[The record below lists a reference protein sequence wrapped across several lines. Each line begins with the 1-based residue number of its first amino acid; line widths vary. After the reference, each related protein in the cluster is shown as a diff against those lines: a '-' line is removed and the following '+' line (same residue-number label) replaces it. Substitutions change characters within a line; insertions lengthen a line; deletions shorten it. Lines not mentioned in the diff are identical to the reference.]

1 MRSRHFFSIVAAAF
15 VILFG
20 LAADAQQGAPPPAVL
35 VQPAE
40 LRSMTKQA
48 EFVGRAEALEKV
60 DLRAR
65 VQGFLGPR
73 LFKDGDQVKEGQVV
87 FTIEKEPFEAAVDQ
101 RKAQL
106 AAAQAT
112 LANADQQLARTAE
125 LARKGNAPVA
135 QLDQRTAEQ
144 GQAKA
149 AVMEAEANL
158 RDAQIQLSYTEI
170 KSPIAGRIG
179 RPAVSPGNLVGPDTG
194 VLTTVVKDDPM
205 QVLFSVTQREM
216 LEARDSEVT
225 GKVRASI
232 RLADGSLYSE
242 KGRIDF
248 LDVQV
253 NPRTDGQ
260 IVRAM
265 FPNPDD
271 ILTTGQ
277 SVRVIIE
284 EKGGDKVVVIP
295 ESAIAIDQTGP
306 YVFVVGEDN
315 KVEQRRLRLGAR
327 REGLAVVEEGIKPGD
342 RVVVQGQQRIRAG
355 MTKEEVAGVLPEVLP
370 AVRTWISHVNPA
382 DAYVRYQTQALDSFN
397 QTVIAQGATDM
408 AGALKA
414 WGDQVTQA
422 AQSAGYKVS
431 K

>member
-1 MRSRHFFSIVAAAF
+1 MRFSFPRFAFRSAPPAIVGVSCRGARSGSDWAFPCDPSSCGVGPHEVSHRSNTGGAMRSGFSCFGFASALLIVSG
-15 VILFG
+15 VPG
-20 LAADAQQGAPPPAVL
+20 EAQQAAPPPAVL

-65 VQGFLGPR
+65 VQGFLGAR
-73 LFKDGDQVKEGQVV
+73 LFKDGDDVKEGQVV

-112 LANADQQLARTAE
+112 LANADQQLWRATE
-125 LARKGNAPVA
+125 LVQKGNAPRA

-170 KSPIAGRIG
+170 KTPIGGRIG
-179 RPAVSPGNLVGPDTG
+179 RAAVSPGNLVGPDSG
-194 VLTTVVKDDPM
+194 VLATVVQDDPM

-216 LEARDSEVT
+216 LEAKDSEVT
-225 GKVRASI
+225 GKVRARV
-232 RLADGSLYSE
+232 RLANGSLYSE

-260 IVRAM
+260 TVRAM

-271 ILTTGQ
+271 ILTSGQ
-277 SVRVIIE
+277 TVRVIIE
-284 EKGGDKVVVIP
+284 EKGGDKVIVIP
-295 ESAIAIDQTGP
+295 QSAIAIDQTGS
-306 YVFVVGEDN
+306 YVFVVGQDD
-315 KVEQRRLRLGAR
+315 KVEQRRLRLGNG
-327 REGLAVVEEGIKPGD
+327 REGLAVVDEGLKPGE

-355 MTKEEVAGVLPEVLP
+355 MTVAPQLAP
-370 AVRTWISHVNPA
+370 APA
-382 DAYVRYQTQALDSFN
+382 
-397 QTVIAQGATDM
+397 G
-408 AGALKA
+408 
-414 WGDQVTQA
+414 
-422 AQSAGYKVS
+422 
-431 K
+431 

>member
-1 MRSRHFFSIVAAAF
+1 MTVLVNSGRRPAAACACSTNLRRPRVPIRIATSNRFFFVLATLVAASIGCPAN
-15 VILFG
+15 
-20 LAADAQQGAPPPAVL
+20 AQQAAPPPAVL

-40 LRSMTKQA
+40 LRSLAKQA

-73 LFKDGDQVKEGQVV
+73 LFKDGDDVKEGQVV

-101 RKAQL
+101 RKARL

-112 LANADQQLARTAE
+112 FANADQQLQRTAE
-125 LARKGNAPVA
+125 LARKGNAPLA

-170 KSPIAGRIG
+170 KTPISGRIG
-179 RPAVSPGNLVGPDTG
+179 RAAVSPGNLIGPDTG
-194 VLTTVVKDDPM
+194 VLATVVQEDPM

-216 LEARDSEVT
+216 LEARESEPT
-225 GKVRASI
+225 GKVRARV
-232 RLADGSLYSE
+232 RLADGSLYGE

-277 SVRVIIE
+277 TVRVIIE
-284 EKGGDKVVVIP
+284 EKGGEQVVVIP
-295 ESAIAIDQTGP
+295 QSAVAIDQTGR

-315 KVEQRRLRLGAR
+315 KVEQRRIRLGTD
-327 REGLAVVEEGIKPGD
+327 REGLAVVEEGVTPGE

-355 MTKEEVAGVLPEVLP
+355 ITVAPQP
-370 AVRTWISHVNPA
+370 APPA
-382 DAYVRYQTQALDSFN
+382 
-397 QTVIAQGATDM
+397 
-408 AGALKA
+408 AG
-414 WGDQVTQA
+414 
-422 AQSAGYKVS
+422 
-431 K
+431 

>member
-1 MRSRHFFSIVAAAF
+1 MNPLHRFILTAQVAAL
-15 VILFG
+15 VG
-20 LAADAQQGAPPPAVL
+20 LPAYAEEPVPPPAVL

-73 LFKDGDQVKEGQVV
+73 LFKDGDDVKEGQVV

-106 AAAQAT
+106 ASAQAT
-112 LANADQQLARTAE
+112 LANADQQLQRTAE
-125 LARKGNAPVA
+125 LARKGNTPIA

-144 GQAKA
+144 GQSKA

-158 RDAQIQLSYTEI
+158 RDAEIRLSYTEI
-170 KSPIAGRIG
+170 RTPISGRIG
-179 RPAVSPGNLVGPDTG
+179 RAAVSPGNLIGPDSG
-194 VLTTVVKDDPM
+194 VLATVVRDDPM
-205 QVLFSVTQREM
+205 QVLFSVTQREL
-216 LEARDSEVT
+216 LEARETDPT
-225 GKVRASI
+225 GKVRARV

-260 IVRAM
+260 TVRAM

-277 SVRVIIE
+277 TVRVIIE

-295 ESAIAIDQTGP
+295 QSATAIDQTGS
-306 YVFVVGEDN
+306 YVFVVGEDD
-315 KVEQRRLRLGAR
+315 KVKQRRVRIGTVR
-327 REGLAVVEEGIKPGD
+327 DGLAVVNEGIEPGE

-355 MTKEEVAGVLPEVLP
+355 ITVTPQLASSPAG
-370 AVRTWISHVNPA
+370 
-382 DAYVRYQTQALDSFN
+382 
-397 QTVIAQGATDM
+397 
-408 AGALKA
+408 
-414 WGDQVTQA
+414 
-422 AQSAGYKVS
+422 
-431 K
+431 

>member
-1 MRSRHFFSIVAAAF
+1 MMLSRFFSVFVIQF
-15 VILFG
+15 VILVGFP
-20 LAADAQQGAPPPAVL
+20 ANAQQAAPPPAVL

-73 LFKDGDQVKEGQVV
+73 LFKEGDTVKENQVV
-87 FTIEKEPFEAAVDQ
+87 FTIEREPFEAVVDQ

-106 AAAQAT
+106 AAAEAT
-112 LANADQQLARTAE
+112 FANSDQQLQRTTE
-125 LARKGNAPVA
+125 LARKGNAPIA

-144 GQAKA
+144 RQAKA

-158 RDAQIQLSYTEI
+158 RDAQIQLSYTDI
-170 KSPIAGRIG
+170 KTPISGRIG
-179 RPAVSPGNLVGPDTG
+179 RAAVSPGNLVGPDTG
-194 VLTTVVKDDPM
+194 VLATVVQDDPM

-225 GKVRASI
+225 GKVRARV
-232 RLADGSLYSE
+232 RLANGSLYSE
-242 KGRIDF
+242 KGRVDF

-260 IVRAM
+260 TVRAM

-271 ILTTGQ
+271 ILTSGQ
-277 SVRVIIE
+277 TVRVIIE
-284 EKGGDKVVVIP
+284 EKGGDKVLVIP
-295 ESAIAIDQTGP
+295 QSAVAIDQTGP
-306 YVFVVGEDN
+306 YVFVVGEN
-315 KVEQRRLRLGAR
+315 NTVEQRRLKLGTN
-327 REGLAVVEEGIKPGD
+327 REGLAVVEDGVKPGD

-355 MTKEEVAGVLPEVLP
+355 ITVAPQLASSP
-370 AVRTWISHVNPA
+370 A
-382 DAYVRYQTQALDSFN
+382 
-397 QTVIAQGATDM
+397 G
-408 AGALKA
+408 
-414 WGDQVTQA
+414 
-422 AQSAGYKVS
+422 
-431 K
+431 

>member
-1 MRSRHFFSIVAAAF
+1 MTRGWFSFAFFAF
-15 VILFG
+15 SALAG
-20 LAADAQQGAPPPAVL
+20 LPAYAQQGGPPPAVL

-40 LRSMTKQA
+40 LRSMAKQA

-65 VQGFLGPR
+65 VTGFLGPR
-73 LFKDGDQVKEGQVV
+73 LFKDGDDVKEGQVV

-106 AAAQAT
+106 ASAQAT

-158 RDAQIQLSYTEI
+158 RDAQIQLSYTDI
-170 KSPIAGRIG
+170 KSPISGRIG
-179 RPAVSPGNLVGPDTG
+179 RAAVSPGNLVGPDTG
-194 VLTTVVKDDPM
+194 VLATVVQEDPM
-205 QVLFSVTQREM
+205 QVLFSVTQRE
-216 LEARDSEVT
+216 LLDARETEPT
-225 GKVRASI
+225 GKVRARV

-242 KGRIDF
+242 RGRIDF

-260 IVRAM
+260 LVRAM

-271 ILTTGQ
+271 ILTNGQ
-277 SVRVIIE
+277 TVRVIIE

-295 ESAIAIDQTGP
+295 QSAIAIDQTGS
-306 YVFVVGEDN
+306 YVFVVGQDD
-315 KVEQRRLRLGAR
+315 KVEQRRLRVGTQ
-327 REGLAVVEEGIKPGD
+327 REGLAVVQEGIEPGE

-355 MTKEEVAGVLPEVLP
+355 ITVAPQLAP
-370 AVRTWISHVNPA
+370 APA
-382 DAYVRYQTQALDSFN
+382 
-397 QTVIAQGATDM
+397 G
-408 AGALKA
+408 
-414 WGDQVTQA
+414 
-422 AQSAGYKVS
+422 
-431 K
+431 

>member
-1 MRSRHFFSIVAAAF
+1 MKSSHWFFGVAAPLA
-15 VILFG
+15 ILCGF
-20 LAADAQQGAPPPAVL
+20 AANAQQNAPAPAVL

-48 EFVGRAEALEKV
+48 EFVGHAEALEKV

-65 VQGFLGPR
+65 VQGYLGPR
-73 LFKDGDQVKEGQVV
+73 LFKDGDTVKENQVV
-87 FTIEKEPFEAAVDQ
+87 FTIEREPFEAAVDQ

-106 AAAQAT
+106 AAAEAT
-112 LANADQQLARTAE
+112 LANAEQQFQRTAE
-125 LARKGNAPVA
+125 LARKGNAPIA
-135 QLDQRTAEQ
+135 QLDQRKAEQ

-170 KSPIAGRIG
+170 KTPISGRIG
-179 RPAVSPGNLVGPDTG
+179 RAVVSPGNLVGPDTG
-194 VLTTVVKDDPM
+194 VLATVVKDDPM

-225 GKVRASI
+225 GKVRARV
-232 RLADGSLYSE
+232 RLANGSLYDE

-260 IVRAM
+260 TVRAM
-265 FPNPDD
+265 FANPDD
-271 ILTTGQ
+271 ILTSGQ
-277 SVRVIIE
+277 TVRVIIE

-295 ESAIAIDQTGP
+295 HSAVAIDQTGS
-306 YVFVVGEDN
+306 YVFVVGQDN
-315 KVEQRRLRLGAR
+315 KVEQRRVRLGAT
-327 REGLAVVEEGIKPGD
+327 REGLAVVEEGVEPGD

-355 MTKEEVAGVLPEVLP
+355 MTVAPQLASSP
-370 AVRTWISHVNPA
+370 A
-382 DAYVRYQTQALDSFN
+382 
-397 QTVIAQGATDM
+397 G
-408 AGALKA
+408 
-414 WGDQVTQA
+414 
-422 AQSAGYKVS
+422 
-431 K
+431 

>member
-1 MRSRHFFSIVAAAF
+1 MKAEHFSFIIIV
-15 VILFG
+15 
-20 LAADAQQGAPPPAVL
+20 LAALLLRPASAQPAGPPAVL

-65 VQGFLGPR
+65 VQGYLGPR
-73 LFKDGDQVKEGQVV
+73 LFKDGDQVKEGQLV

-112 LANADQQLARTAE
+112 LANANQQLARTAE
-125 LARKGNAPVA
+125 LTRKGNAPVA

-158 RDAQIQLSYTEI
+158 RDVQIQLTYTDI
-170 KSPIAGRIG
+170 KSPISGRIG
-179 RPAVSPGNLVGPDTG
+179 RPAASPGNLVGPDTG
-194 VLTTVVKDDPM
+194 VLATVVQENPM

-216 LEARDSEVT
+216 LEARRDGSN
-225 GKVRASI
+225 GKVRVRV
-232 RLADGSLYSE
+232 RLADGSLYPE
-242 KGRIDF
+242 QGRIDF

-260 IVRAM
+260 TVRAM
-265 FPNPDD
+265 FPNTDG
-271 ILTTGQ
+271 ILVDGQ
-277 SVRVIIE
+277 TVRVIIE

-295 ESAIAIDQTGP
+295 EAAIAVDQTGP
-306 YVFVVGEDN
+306 YVFVVDQDD
-315 KVEQRRLRLGAR
+315 KIEQRRLHLGVG
-327 REGLAVVEEGIKPGD
+327 REGLAVVDEGLKPGE

-355 MTKEEVAGVLPEVLP
+355 MTVAPQP
-370 AVRTWISHVNPA
+370 APPPA
-382 DAYVRYQTQALDSFN
+382 
-397 QTVIAQGATDM
+397 G
-408 AGALKA
+408 
-414 WGDQVTQA
+414 
-422 AQSAGYKVS
+422 
-431 K
+431 

>member
-1 MRSRHFFSIVAAAF
+1 MTFQSTFTLARKTCRVGGRSSRRLGKNAIGFASMLL
-15 VILFG
+15 ILSG
-20 LAADAQQGAPPPAVL
+20 LPAEAQQAAPAPAVL

-73 LFKDGDQVKEGQVV
+73 LFKDGDEVKESQVV

-106 AAAQAT
+106 TSAQAT
-112 LANADQQLARTAE
+112 FANADRQLQRTAE
-125 LARKGNAPVA
+125 LARHGDTPIA

-149 AVMEAEANL
+149 AVLEAEANL

-170 KSPIAGRIG
+170 KTPISGRIG
-179 RPAVSPGNLVGPDTG
+179 RAAVSPGNLIGPDSG
-194 VLTTVVKDDPM
+194 VLATVVKDDPM
-205 QVLFSVTQREM
+205 QVLFSATQREL
-216 LEARDSEVT
+216 LEARETDPT
-225 GKVRASI
+225 GKVRARV

-260 IVRAM
+260 TVRAM
-265 FPNPDD
+265 FPNPAD

-277 SVRVIIE
+277 TVRVIIE

-295 ESAIAIDQTGP
+295 QSATAIDQTGS
-306 YVFVVGEDN
+306 YVFVVGQDD
-315 KVEQRRLRLGAR
+315 KVEQRRVRVATVR
-327 REGLAVVEEGIKPGD
+327 DGLAVVNEGIEPGE
-342 RVVVQGQQRIRAG
+342 RVVIQGQQRIRAG
-355 MTKEEVAGVLPEVLP
+355 VTVTPELASSAAG
-370 AVRTWISHVNPA
+370 
-382 DAYVRYQTQALDSFN
+382 
-397 QTVIAQGATDM
+397 
-408 AGALKA
+408 
-414 WGDQVTQA
+414 
-422 AQSAGYKVS
+422 
-431 K
+431 

>member
-1 MRSRHFFSIVAAAF
+1 MRSSHFFLSV
-15 VILFG
+15 VLL
-20 LAADAQQGAPPPAVL
+20 LAVLLVNPAGAQQAAPPAVL

-73 LFKDGDQVKEGQVV
+73 LFKDGDEVKQNQVV
-87 FTIEKEPFEAAVDQ
+87 FTIEREPFEAAVDQ

-112 LANADQQLARTAE
+112 FANADQQLQRTAE
-125 LARKGNAPVA
+125 LARKGNAPIA

-170 KSPIAGRIG
+170 KTPISGRIG
-179 RPAVSPGNLVGPDTG
+179 RAAVSPGNLVGPDTG
-194 VLTTVVKDDPM
+194 VLATVVQEDPM
-205 QVLFSVTQREM
+205 QVLFSVTQRE
-216 LEARDSEVT
+216 LLDARNSEPSSN
-225 GKVRASI
+225 GKVRARV

-260 IVRAM
+260 TVRAM

-271 ILTTGQ
+271 TLTTGQ
-277 SVRVIIE
+277 TVRVVIE

-295 ESAIAIDQTGP
+295 ESAVAIDQTGP
-306 YVFVVGEDN
+306 YVFVVGQDN
-315 KVEQRRLRLGAR
+315 KVEQRRVRLGTG
-327 REGLAVVEEGIKPGD
+327 REGLAVVEEGVNPGEP
-342 RVVVQGQQRIRAG
+342 VVVQGQQRIRAG
-355 MTKEEVAGVLPEVLP
+355 ITVSPQLAPPPAG
-370 AVRTWISHVNPA
+370 
-382 DAYVRYQTQALDSFN
+382 
-397 QTVIAQGATDM
+397 
-408 AGALKA
+408 
-414 WGDQVTQA
+414 
-422 AQSAGYKVS
+422 
-431 K
+431 

>member
-1 MRSRHFFSIVAAAF
+1 
-15 VILFG
+15 
-20 LAADAQQGAPPPAVL
+20 L

-73 LFKDGDQVKEGQVV
+73 LFKEGDTVKENQVV
-87 FTIEKEPFEAAVDQ
+87 FTIEREPFEAVVDQ

-106 AAAQAT
+106 AAAEAT
-112 LANADQQLARTAE
+112 FANSDQQLQRTTE
-125 LARKGNAPVA
+125 LARKGNAPIA

-144 GQAKA
+144 RQAKA

-158 RDAQIQLSYTEI
+158 RDAQIQLSYTDI
-170 KSPIAGRIG
+170 KTPISGRIG
-179 RPAVSPGNLVGPDTG
+179 RAAVSPGNLVGPDTG
-194 VLTTVVKDDPM
+194 VLATVVQDDPM

-225 GKVRASI
+225 GKVRARV
-232 RLADGSLYSE
+232 RLANGSLYSE
-242 KGRIDF
+242 KGRVDF

-260 IVRAM
+260 TVRAM

-271 ILTTGQ
+271 ILTSGQ
-277 SVRVIIE
+277 TVRVIIE
-284 EKGGDKVVVIP
+284 EKGGDKVLVIP
-295 ESAIAIDQTGP
+295 QSAIATDQTGP
-306 YVFVVGEDN
+306 YVFVVGEN
-315 KVEQRRLRLGAR
+315 NTVEQRRLKLGAN
-327 REGLAVVEEGIKPGD
+327 REGLAVVEDGVKPGE

-355 MTKEEVAGVLPEVLP
+355 ITVAPQLASSP
-370 AVRTWISHVNPA
+370 A
-382 DAYVRYQTQALDSFN
+382 
-397 QTVIAQGATDM
+397 G
-408 AGALKA
+408 
-414 WGDQVTQA
+414 
-422 AQSAGYKVS
+422 
-431 K
+431 

>member
-1 MRSRHFFSIVAAAF
+1 MKPSHFLLALAILLAAPIRIPVSAQQAAA
-15 VILFG
+15 
-20 LAADAQQGAPPPAVL
+20 PPAVL

-40 LRSMTKQA
+40 LRSLAKQA

-73 LFKDGDQVKEGQVV
+73 RFKDGDEVKEGQVV
-87 FTIEKEPFEAAVDQ
+87 FTIEREPFEAAVDQ

-106 AAAQAT
+106 AAALAAF
-112 LANADQQLARTAE
+112 ANADQQLLRTAE
-125 LARKGNAPVA
+125 LARKGNAPLA

-170 KSPIAGRIG
+170 KTPISGRIG
-179 RPAVSPGNLVGPDTG
+179 RAAVSPGNLIGPDTG
-194 VLTTVVKDDPM
+194 VLATVVQEDPM

-216 LEARDSEVT
+216 LEARYDSDST
-225 GKVRASI
+225 GKVRARV

-242 KGRIDF
+242 RGRIDF

-260 IVRAM
+260 TVRAM

-277 SVRVIIE
+277 TVRVIIE

-295 ESAIAIDQTGP
+295 QSAVARDQTGP

-315 KVEQRRLRLGAR
+315 KVEQRRVSLGAG
-327 REGLAVVEEGIKPGD
+327 REGLAVVDEGITPGE

-355 MTKEEVAGVLPEVLP
+355 ITVAPQLAPPP
-370 AVRTWISHVNPA
+370 A
-382 DAYVRYQTQALDSFN
+382 
-397 QTVIAQGATDM
+397 G
-408 AGALKA
+408 
-414 WGDQVTQA
+414 
-422 AQSAGYKVS
+422 
-431 K
+431 

>member
-1 MRSRHFFSIVAAAF
+1 VMRSSYVCLYVAAHIA
-15 VILFG
+15 ILSG
-20 LAADAQQGAPPPAVL
+20 VPAYAQQAAPPPAVL

-65 VQGFLGPR
+65 VQGFLGAR
-73 LFKDGDQVKEGQVV
+73 LFKDGDDVKEGQVV

-106 AAAQAT
+106 ASAQAR
-112 LANADQQLARTAE
+112 LVNADQQLRRAVE
-125 LARKGNAPVA
+125 LAPRGNIELAKV
-135 QLDQRTAEQ
+135 DERRAEQ
-144 GQAKA
+144 GQARA

-158 RDAQIQLSYTEI
+158 RDAEIKLSYTEI
-170 KSPIAGRIG
+170 KTPISGRIG
-179 RPAVSPGNLVGPDTG
+179 RAAVSPGNFIGPDSG
-194 VLTTVVKDDPM
+194 VLATVVKDDPM
-205 QVLFSVTQREM
+205 QVLFSVTQRE
-216 LEARDSEVT
+216 LLDARNSEPSEN
-225 GKVRASI
+225 GKVRARV
-232 RLADGSLYSE
+232 RLADGSLYDQ

-277 SVRVIIE
+277 TVRVIIE

-295 ESAIAIDQTGP
+295 QSAIAIDQTGS
-306 YVFVVGEDN
+306 YVFVVGQDN
-315 KVEQRRLRLGAR
+315 KVEQRRLRVGTIR
-327 REGLAVVEEGIKPGD
+327 DGLAVVDEGVEPGE

-355 MTKEEVAGVLPEVLP
+355 MTVTPQPAPAPAG
-370 AVRTWISHVNPA
+370 
-382 DAYVRYQTQALDSFN
+382 
-397 QTVIAQGATDM
+397 
-408 AGALKA
+408 
-414 WGDQVTQA
+414 
-422 AQSAGYKVS
+422 
-431 K
+431 